1 MEQTG
6 LLDVEN
12 PIHMFTLQYVYL
24 RRTNCALS
32 EWMVSFND
40 HPVQTEHNW
49 STNQMWWNGMMK
61 PCNPLAIDS
70 LDDDPEDLTF
80 YGEDPEGQ
88 TPLEESDNNAEVF
101 PAQLSN
107 INNDE
112 LATHISNSIDP
123 LQESSSFG
131 IDIYTE
137 SLQIVVRKLGQ
148 YNL

>member
-1 MEQTG
+1 M
-6 LLDVEN
+6 N
-12 PIHMFTLQYVYL
+12 
-24 RRTNCALS
+24 
-32 EWMVSFND
+32 
-40 HPVQTEHNW
+40 
-49 STNQMWWNGMMK
+49 
-61 PCNPLAIDS
+61 PCNPLAIGN
-70 LDDDPEDLTF
+70 LDDNPEDLSF

-88 TPLEESDNNAEVF
+88 TPLEESDNTVEVF

-137 SLQIVVRKLGQ
+137 SLQIVMQKLEQ